1 MDVSETIKFQ
11 VVHQYSILENAKY
24 LVVDSHVSKTFLYY
38 CSCWH
43 DFVQL
48 GNDKRQGIPNTSLQK
63 KYGFEQQQQTTTTTT
78 NNNNTNTL
86 SPKCIKIPILGGKMV
101 INYGKL
107 GCNVFMQT
115 QTMHMPGCLFCAL
128 IVSLWLNR
136 RQHPHANFHHSSLL
150 LILLLQFSIATS
162 RTAVGNCCALL
173 YCSHNGDVFIKHE

>member
-1 MDVSETIKFQ
+1 M
-11 VVHQYSILENAKY
+11 
-24 LVVDSHVSKTFLYY
+24 
-38 CSCWH
+38 
-43 DFVQL
+43 QL

-115 QTMHMPGCLFCAL
+115 QNNAYAGMFILCLNCVPLTKQTTTSPCKFSPFI
-128 IVSLWLNR
+128 IVVDFVATIFNCNQSNSCRKLLCIIVLLAQR
-136 RQHPHANFHHSSLL
+136 RCFH
-150 LILLLQFSIATS
+150 QT
-162 RTAVGNCCALL
+162 
-173 YCSHNGDVFIKHE
+173 